1 MDGEELLRAQ
11 KKAMS
16 LLGYNDRTEWELM
29 DKLLKAGFSE
39 EAVNGAIEYVKDMQ
53 CVLQIYTISQEA

>member
-39 EAVNGAIEYVKDMQ
+39 EAVNGAI
-53 CVLQIYTISQEA
+53 